1 VKKRTENNSSNRAA
15 SRLKDVADALG
26 LSISTVSAALQ
37 NRKDISETTR
47 RRVTRKAKELD
58 YRPNWVARSLVI
70 NRTHIL
76 GVVLPDLS
84 RSFFPQILQGIDSV
98 ARTSGFHLVVCS
110 TEEDPT
116 REDDEISTL
125 IGKQVDG
132 LIVASARPPGTNG
145 FWKSLTKS
153 GVPLVL
159 VDRIFKA
166 VPGVGVDDEH
176 VGNLATIHLLQQGY
190 RNIAHL
196 SRCSVV
202 TGIGRRRGY
211 VSALRDSGIRVRQDY
226 ILEVQGETGGFEGTK
241 KLLTMHPRPDAIFA
255 AGDRIA
261 IGAMEAIR
269 AAGLRLPTDVGV
281 IGVGKVAYGEY
292 LRVPLS
298 TVDQHPADMG
308 KTAVSILLDVIRGKT
323 PPSDPIFLDPTLIV
337 RDSSCRIPSPSK

>member
-1 VKKRTENNSSNRAA
+1 VKQRTVNKTSNRVA
-15 SRLKDVADALG
+15 SRLKDLADALG

-47 RRVTRKAKELD
+47 RRVNRKAKELD
-58 YRPNWVARSLVI
+58 YRPNWIARSLVS
-70 NRTHIL
+70 NRTQIL

-84 RSFFPQILQGIDSV
+84 RSFFPQILHGIDAV
-98 ARTSGFHLVVCS
+98 ARSSGFHLVVCS

-145 FWKSLTKS
+145 FWKSLS
-153 GVPLVL
+153 VPIVL

-166 VPGVGVDDEH
+166 VPGVGVDDERI
-176 VGNLATIHLLQQGY
+176 GCLATTHLLQQGY

-196 SRCSVV
+196 SRRSVV
-202 TGIGRRRGY
+202 TSIGRRRGY
-211 VSALRDSGIRVRQDY
+211 LSALRESGIRANQDY
-226 ILEVQGETGGFEGTK
+226 LLEVQGETGGFEGTRH
-241 KLLTMHPRPDAIFA
+241 LLTMRPRPDAIFA
-255 AGDRIA
+255 AGDAIA
-261 IGAMEAIR
+261 IGALQAVQ

-298 TVDQHPADMG
+298 TVDQHPAEMG
-308 KTAVSILLDVIRGKT
+308 KTAVSLLLDMIRGKT

-337 RDSSCRIPSPSK
+337 RDSSCRIPSPPK